1 MILLRQKWFLLRHFL
16 AHPFPI
22 DLFYTKI
29 ITFTTN
35 PILEIIIKPFALF
48 VALLFAAIVVS
59 GEDYLLLLGTVELGL
74 AGLVSAR
81 SIDSFDSKMLLI
93 EGLLVDWRLKCCYL
107 YGLGLVLGLLES
119 HVLNVLVD
127 LVTLQI
133 DCHLLVVFDL
143 ELQYLSVCISLPLR
157 ICTLQSPY

>member
-48 VALLFAAIVVS
+48 VALLFAAIAVS
-59 GEDYLLLLGTVELGL
+59 GEDYLLGTVELGL

>member
-1 MILLRQKWFLLRHFL
+1 MIYFIQKV
-16 AHPFPI
+16 I
-22 DLFYTKI
+22 K
-29 ITFTTN
+29 FTTKR
-35 PILEIIIKPFALF
+35 ILEIIIKPFALF
-48 VALLFAAIVVS
+48 VALLFAAIVVF
-59 GEDYLLLLGTVELGL
+59 GEDYLLLLGKVELGL
-74 AGLVSAR
+74 AGVVSAR
-81 SIDSFDSKMLLI
+81 STDSFDSKMLLI
-93 EGLLVDWRLKCCYL
+93 EGLTVDWRLKCCYL